1 MSATHRTEMPPTPP
15 AGRALAGRL
24 HANDAAREKAAAVA
38 QRLHRRFRAE
48 TRQSHDAAAPLRDA
62 AFHQWLGS
70 VSGMLPGKLAWVRPE
85 LADLELVPIDEGRQ
99 RLCIALRGDEPL
111 VGLVL
116 ADPFD
121 GATRLWLEARLRA
134 AGRPRTRWYVAPA
147 DELLDFYDR
156 LTLTPPAGRP
166 AAPPATVAPAAAAAP
181 VEAVTRSAPPVQAR
195 TVTSTGPVRGPAT
208 HPAAPSRSAPAPAAP
223 TTATATPPRIEVAAM
238 AMPPPDDAP
247 VRRFVAQVLDQA
259 LARSASDVHLSC
271 TPDGLLVR
279 YRIEGVLQVVN
290 GADGRDFAARVMR
303 RLRQLADLDAL
314 PRRGAQDGRLQWA
327 HDDREVEARL
337 SILPGRH
344 GEDAVL
350 RILDR
355 QPLAQAGS
363 LNVAALGFDPLVA
376 GAMRRLASRPH
387 GLLIVTGP
395 PGCGKTSTLYG
406 LLGEQPPG
414 SDRLITIEDP
424 VEAPLHDALQIA
436 VDESNGLGWTH
447 ALRAALRH
455 DADRLMLG
463 DLRDVETARLAV
475 QAALGGQRL
484 YAALGANQA
493 FEAIGRLTAL
503 GVDPYDLTAALNGV
517 IAQRLLRR
525 VCPHCAEAFEPPTT
539 LLAASGLPRAV
550 LEEGWS
556 FRRGAGCPACR
567 GSGYLGRQAIA
578 QVLTLDLELKGLIA
592 QRASP
597 AAQREAA
604 ERQGLTTL
612 REAAL
617 ELVSSGLTTLEE
629 ANRVTAVQ
637 E

>member
-1 MSATHRTEMPPTPP
+1 MSAAPALPTPAPPGP
-15 AGRALAGRL
+15 AAVVD
-24 HANDAAREKAAAVA
+24 HAREQAVA
-38 QRLHRRFRAE
+38 VVQRLLRRFRAE
-48 TRQSHDAAAPLRDA
+48 TRLSPDAHAPVRDA

-70 VSGMLPGKLAWVRPE
+70 ASGMLPGKLAWVRPE
-85 LADLELVPIDEGRQ
+85 LADLGLVPLAEGRQ

-121 GATRLWLEARLRA
+121 RTTRLWLEARLRA

-147 DELLDFYDR
+147 DEVLDFYDR
-156 LTLTPPAGRP
+156 LASATPAPGSAPEPVPDVAAASLKPPGMPATPPTLALAPVDRSVDRP
-166 AAPPATVAPAAAAAP
+166 SAMAPP
-181 VEAVTRSAPPVQAR
+181 PPV
-195 TVTSTGPVRGPAT
+195 
-208 HPAAPSRSAPAPAAP
+208 AA
-223 TTATATPPRIEVAAM
+223 PPRIETVPA
-238 AMPPPDDAP
+238 DDAP
-247 VRRFVAQVLDQA
+247 ARRFVSQVLDEA
-259 LARSASDVHLSC
+259 LAASASDVHLAS

-279 YRIEGVLQVVN
+279 YRIDGVLQVVN

-303 RLRQLADLDAL
+303 RLKLLADLDLA
-314 PRRGAQDGRLQWA
+314 PQRGAQDGRVQLA
-327 HDDREVEARL
+327 HEDREVEARL
-337 SILPGRH
+337 SILPSRH

-355 QPLAQAGS
+355 HSLAQGGC
-363 LNVAALGFDPLVA
+363 LDVASLGFDPLVA
-376 GAMRRLASRPH
+376 GAMRRMARIPH

-395 PGCGKTSTLYG
+395 PGSGKTSTLYG

-424 VEAPLHDALQIA
+424 IEAPLPDALQIA
-436 VDESNGLGWTH
+436 VDDAHGLGWTH

-455 DADRLMLG
+455 DADRIMLG
-463 DLRDVETARLAV
+463 ELRDVETARLAV

-484 YAALGANQA
+484 FAGVRASQA
-493 FEAIGRLTAL
+493 FEAIGRLTTL

-517 IAQRLLRR
+517 IAQRLLRK
-525 VCPHCAEAFEPPTT
+525 VCPHCAEPFEPDPA

-556 FRRGAGCPACR
+556 FHHGLGCPACR
-567 GSGYLGRQAIA
+567 GTGYLGRQAIA

-604 ERQGLTTL
+604 ERHGLTTL